1 MGDQIQIA
9 TINNRGIKSIDKRA
23 NLYSWISDNC
33 IDITFVQET
42 YCDKIIAERID
53 REWNGTTMH
62 SLTDSS
68 HSRGVL
74 IFVSGRLTNRAD
86 FEIQNISTDQNGR
99 LIAISFKLSGE
110 TYYVAN
116 MYCPTESIEK
126 GIFIKQC
133 LRKISDTCNDHDN
146 VIIGGDFN
154 IDTSKRN
161 REKKKD
167 IQAFDKFINE
177 LEIYDSWKQNNPDKV
192 QYTYIDPGRRG
203 YRSRI
208 DYIFCTTNVL
218 KKINKCQIVQCPSPD
233 HRAVVCVINIT
244 QRKRGKGYWKLNSS
258 VLDEKP
264 YDLCISNLI
273 EETVHEYQNILSP
286 TQLWEFLK
294 KRIKEESILYCIKR
308 SKCKQSVIKN
318 LERDM
323 DELDEKLGVNNN
335 DISLIEKRKNIKQ
348 QLDAKYTE
356 NARGAQIRARAKWV
370 EEGERSSK
378 YFLNLEKK
386 QQSMNV
392 IDSITYNNET
402 YTTDNSILNA
412 CKSFYEVLYSSN
424 NIDTRH
430 IDNYL
435 ENVNSRALSQEQRD
449 MCESNLTIA
458 ECTKAII
465 AMKSNKTPGIDG
477 LTVNF
482 YKHFW
487 DKLQHI
493 VLNAFNESYN
503 TGNLPDS
510 MRTSIMSLIFKKG
523 PQDDLENYR
532 PISLTNTDYKILAF
546 VLANRIQSV
555 ITTLIGPE
563 QLAYIEKRFIG
574 NNIRLVQDVIESN
587 VNGMIFFSDFKKAY
601 DSLEWDFIWK
611 CLEKYNFGPNF
622 IKWIQLLYK
631 NPQVVI
637 KNNGYLSDPVDLK
650 RGVRQGCPVSCL
662 IFILCLECLADK
674 IRSNNNLNGLKLNIT
689 NIKLCLYAD
698 DITFF
703 VKNEDELKECIREI
717 NMYGDV
723 SGLTLNLKKCEGLW
737 IGNYKF
743 RQPGCKVCGI
753 NWPTEPIKCLGIFV
767 GHNKNACDELN
778 WNRKIVKMANIL
790 RCWRNRDLTIFGKV
804 QIIKSLALPNIIYSA
819 NCCDIPN
826 GVIQRINE
834 LIYNFVWGSTE
845 RIKRNTLI
853 SPPNQR
859 WC

>member
-1 MGDQIQIA
+1 M
-9 TINNRGIKSIDKRA
+9 
-23 NLYSWISDNC
+23 
-33 IDITFVQET
+33 
-42 YCDKIIAERID
+42 
-53 REWNGTTMH
+53 
-62 SLTDSS
+62 
-68 HSRGVL
+68 
-74 IFVSGRLTNRAD
+74 
-86 FEIQNISTDQNGR
+86 
-99 LIAISFKLSGE
+99 
-110 TYYVAN
+110 
-116 MYCPTESIEK
+116 
-126 GIFIKQC
+126 
-133 LRKISDTCNDHDN
+133 
-146 VIIGGDFN
+146 
-154 IDTSKRN
+154 
-161 REKKKD
+161 
-167 IQAFDKFINE
+167 
-177 LEIYDSWKQNNPDKV
+177 
-192 QYTYIDPGRRG
+192 
-203 YRSRI
+203 
-208 DYIFCTTNVL
+208 
-218 KKINKCQIVQCPSPD
+218 
-233 HRAVVCVINIT
+233 CVINIT

-503 TGNLPDS
+503 TGNLPNS
-510 MRTSIMSLIFKKG
+510 MRTAIMSLIFKKG

-546 VLANRIQSV
+546 VLANRIQS
-555 ITTLIGPE
+555 IISTLIG
-563 QLAYIEKRFIG
+563 
-574 NNIRLVQDVIESN
+574 S
-587 VNGMIFFSDFKKAY
+587 
-601 DSLEWDFIWK
+601 
-611 CLEKYNFGPNF
+611 
-622 IKWIQLLYK
+622 
-631 NPQVVI
+631 
-637 KNNGYLSDPVDLK
+637 
-650 RGVRQGCPVSCL
+650 
-662 IFILCLECLADK
+662 
-674 IRSNNNLNGLKLNIT
+674 
-689 NIKLCLYAD
+689 
-698 DITFF
+698 
-703 VKNEDELKECIREI
+703 
-717 NMYGDV
+717 
-723 SGLTLNLKKCEGLW
+723 
-737 IGNYKF
+737 
-743 RQPGCKVCGI
+743 
-753 NWPTEPIKCLGIFV
+753 
-767 GHNKNACDELN
+767 
-778 WNRKIVKMANIL
+778 
-790 RCWRNRDLTIFGKV
+790 
-804 QIIKSLALPNIIYSA
+804 
-819 NCCDIPN
+819 
-826 GVIQRINE
+826 
-834 LIYNFVWGSTE
+834 
-845 RIKRNTLI
+845 
-853 SPPNQR
+853 
-859 WC
+859 